1 MLDVPQ
7 SKYLTM
13 ESNQRKSALK
23 YGDDGAYGLTKPLER
38 DDDRQARCHVMLP
51 LDLRQP

>member
-7 SKYLTM
+7 SNYLTM
-13 ESNQRKSALK
+13 ESNQRKSVLK
-23 YGDDGAYGLTKPLER
+23 YGDDGLTKPLER

-51 LDLRQP
+51 SDLRQP